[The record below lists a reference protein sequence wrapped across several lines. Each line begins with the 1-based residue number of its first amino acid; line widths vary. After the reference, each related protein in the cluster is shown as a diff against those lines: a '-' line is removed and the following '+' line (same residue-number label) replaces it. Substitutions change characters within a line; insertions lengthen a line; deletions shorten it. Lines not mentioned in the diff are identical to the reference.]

1 MIGREKVWGKEGREP
16 ISSSSLKPHPS
27 SLVYTRRL
35 ANSPFLLPDPT
46 FAMKRQN
53 FVRQLVLSLCLVAT
67 WTGSSMTC
75 NAQNGAPNSFRSIG
89 KIERNDPKL
98 DELLGADAKIEVLAD
113 GFTWTEGP
121 VWVGGKEDGYLLFSD
136 IPRNSIFRWTES
148 KGVELFM
155 NPSGYTGITYYG
167 LEPGSNGLM
176 VNDEGH
182 LVLCEHG
189 DRRVSVLTPGGGKLT
204 LADRFEGKRLNSPND
219 AALKS
224 NGDIYFTDPPYG
236 LPAREN
242 DPRREL
248 DHFGVYRISKKNR
261 EITLLTTELQR
272 PNGLAF
278 SPDQKTLYVAQS
290 DPRNAI
296 WKKFPVREDGTIG
309 KGELFYDATSE
320 VGKLPGLPDG
330 LKADT
335 KGNLWATGPGGVWIF
350 SSEGKVLG
358 RINTGEKT
366 SNCNW
371 GEDGS
376 TLFITA
382 DSYICRVRT
391 LVKGK

>member
-1 MIGREKVWGKEGREP
+1 
-16 ISSSSLKPHPS
+16 
-27 SLVYTRRL
+27 
-35 ANSPFLLPDPT
+35 
-46 FAMKRQN
+46 
-53 FVRQLVLSLCLVAT
+53 
-67 WTGSSMTC
+67 MTC